1 MPTPPPTALNDPLLG
16 AAVGGRFRIVERLGV
31 GGFGVVYR
39 ADQLSVDRP
48 VAIKVLGLRASG
60 PDARKRFRRE
70 AQVLSRLTS
79 PHTVRL
85 IDFGVLDDGRFYY
98 VMEYL
103 EGQTLEALI
112 ARGKVPVDVALR
124 IAEQICHA
132 LQEAHGQQVVHR
144 DLKPANVW
152 LQQVSGDRVVK
163 LLDFGTARLL
173 DGDKVTRSEVLI
185 GTPAYL
191 APEQCRSGALDG
203 RADLYALGLL
213 MFEMIAGRHP
223 FGEGV
228 LAEMVYR
235 HVHAPPPRL
244 FEAVEGVPP
253 VLSDLVRRLMAK
265 DPADRPESAWAVRL
279 ELERLLAGR
288 GSARVMGLAP
298 TALYDVIDDAPAPT
312 EPRAERSTRV
322 LDASAVRAMADG
334 PPPALDATVPSMG
347 PDFRAAVVAGIQ
359 APDPAPPTA
368 ADPPPEPPPEPRRA
382 RGWLVILLLLTLGLG
397 LGTLVDS
404 LWATPEPAPTEP
416 DAAVVRLTI
425 APPDAGDPVP
435 VDLGVDQAV
444 DAAVD
449 VAVDAAP
456 ARRPPRRVRPRPK
469 PKPKPKPRPDPGA
482 KPEPEPEPEPKPK
495 GPVDVFSPETLSP
508 GAQ

>member
-1 MPTPPPTALNDPLLG
+1 MPTPPPTTLTDPLLG
-16 AAVGGRFRIVERLGV
+16 TTVGGRFRVAARIGV

-48 VAIKVLGLRASG
+48 VAIKVLGLRATG

-98 VMEYL
+98 VMEHL
-103 EGQTLEALI
+103 EGQTLEDLI
-112 ARGKVPVDVALR
+112 ARGVIPVDVALR

-173 DGDKVTRSEVLI
+173 DNDKVTRSEVLI

-191 APEQCRSGALDG
+191 APEQCRSGTVDG

-213 MFEMIAGRHP
+213 MFEMMAGRHP

-235 HVHAPPPRL
+235 HVHAPPPKL
-244 FEAVEGVPP
+244 VEAAEGVPP
-253 VLSDLVRRLMAK
+253 MLSDLVRRLMAK
-265 DPADRPESAWAVRL
+265 APADRPESAWAVRL
-279 ELERLLAGR
+279 ELERLLSGR
-288 GSARVMGLAP
+288 GSGRVMGLAP
-298 TALYDVIDDAPAPT
+298 TALYDALDDAPPAP
-312 EPRAERSTRV
+312 PSGDPPARAERSTRV
-322 LDASAVRAMADG
+322 LDAAAVRAMADG
-334 PPPALDATVPSMG
+334 SPADATVPSLG
-347 PDFRAAVVAGIQ
+347 PDFRAEVAAAVRA
-359 APDPAPPTA
+359 APTDRPPAT
-368 ADPPPEPPPEPRRA
+368 PEPGTERPMA
-382 RGWLVILLLLTLGLG
+382 RGWLVVLLLIAVGVGLG
-397 LGTLVDS
+397 AVINGLSD
-404 LWATPEPAPTEP
+404 APAPTE
-416 DAAVVRLTI
+416 AADSTVLTLN
-425 APPDAGDPVP
+425 AVP
-435 VDLGVDQAV
+435 VDAAPV
-444 DAAVD
+444 DAAPVD
-449 VAVDAAP
+449 AERDTLPADAAPDAAVDAAP
-456 ARRPPRRVRPRPK
+456 PPRSPRRRARKKAAPRPRAEATPK
-469 PKPKPKPRPDPGA
+469 AAPSGPKRPVNVFDLEIKPAEK
-482 KPEPEPEPEPKPK
+482 K
-495 GPVDVFSPETLSP
+495 
-508 GAQ
+508 

>member
-16 AAVGGRFRIVERLGV
+16 TAVGGRFRIVDRLGV

-48 VAIKVLGLRASG
+48 VAIKVLGLRSSG

-112 ARGKVPVDVALR
+112 ARGRVPVDVALR
-124 IAEQICHA
+124 VAEQICHA

-191 APEQCRSGALDG
+191 APEQCRSGAIDG

-228 LAEMVYR
+228 LAEMVYK
-235 HVHAPPPRL
+235 HVHAPPPSL
-244 FEAVEGVPP
+244 FEAVQGVPP
-253 VLSDLVRRLMAK
+253 VLSALVQRLMAK

-279 ELERLLAGR
+279 ELERLLSGR
-288 GSARVMGLAP
+288 GSGRVMGLAP
-298 TALYDVIDDAPAPT
+298 TALYDVIDDTPSAPP

-322 LDASAVRAMADG
+322 LDAAAVRAMADG
-334 PPPALDATVPSMG
+334 PTPVLDATVPSLG
-347 PDFRAAVVAGIQ
+347 PDFRAAVVAGMQ
-359 APDPAPPTA
+359 APEPAPPTPA
-368 ADPPPEPPPEPRRA
+368 PPPAPPEPEPESKRA
-382 RGWLVILLLLTLGLG
+382 RGWLVVLLLLALGLG
-397 LGTLVDS
+397 LGTLVDAM
-404 LWATPEPAPTEP
+404 WAPSEPPPPEP
-416 DAAVVRLTI
+416 DGAVVRLTI
-425 APPDAGDPVP
+425 APPDAAV
-435 VDLGVDQAV
+435 VDAMPIDAEVDMAV
-444 DAAVD
+444 DAEA
-449 VAVDAAP
+449 DATPIRRAP
-456 ARRPPRRVRPRPK
+456 PKKRKKPRPK
-469 PKPKPKPRPDPGA
+469 RIATPQPP
-482 KPEPEPEPEPKPK
+482 PEPPPKPK
-495 GPVDVFSPETLSP
+495 GPIDVFSPGTLSP
-508 GAQ
+508 GAE